1 MKILTAVV
9 AFSLV
14 IGAQA
19 SIPISNLF
27 IVNSQLGSGSGA
39 IHNSTGSSATINYAT
54 IGFYDGLSDSGNSC
68 AGNLI
73 GANEHQP
80 INAGQISF
88 NSNQSISLNASSTY
102 VLAQTYAIGGA
113 SAVRCID
120 IQISANNGANSYF
133 TNQLAYPGFSVACSG
148 ISQQCPVTGT
158 PTSVNVTQV
167 Q

>member
-54 IGFYDGLSDSGNSC
+54 IGFYNGSSNSGNGCS
-68 AGNLI
+68 GTLLGDNS
-73 GANEHQP
+73 GQP
-80 INAGQISF
+80 INTGQISF
-88 NSNQSISLNASSTY
+88 NNNQSISLNARSTY
-102 VLAQTYAIGGA
+102 LLAQTYATGGPGAVSCVDVKISSNGGTTTYYTNA
-113 SAVRCID
+113 SE
-120 IQISANNGANSYF
+120 
-133 TNQLAYPGFSVACSG
+133 LPGFSVNCSG
-148 ISQQCPVTGT
+148 GSQCTVTGT
-158 PTSVNVTQV
+158 PTSINVTQV